1 MLPIHAILGVKD
13 YAYIKIWN
21 IKKGEK
27 GELIA
32 KETPLGLTLMGHLG
46 ESKELKTNIN
56 LVIDKE
62 TSIQEDSKRLCDLDV
77 RGIKDEDI
85 YADFKDFIKQ
95 NEDRYYCIKL
105 PWKKGSIFLPNDCK
119 LAEQRV
125 KNQLKQM
132 SKQPE
137 LLEKHDNVIKEQE
150 EQGIVEPVPEKPDGD
165 RIHYIPHHCIV

>member
-46 ESKELKTNIN
+46 ESNEHKRNIN

-62 TSIQEDSKRLCDLDV
+62 TSIQEDSKRLWDLDV
-77 RGIKDEDI
+77 LGIKDDEDI
-85 YADFKDFIKQ
+85 YADFKDSIKQ
-95 NEDRYYCIKL
+95 NEDGRYCVKL
-105 PWKKGSIFLPNDCK
+105 PWK
-119 LAEQRV
+119 
-125 KNQLKQM
+125 
-132 SKQPE
+132 
-137 LLEKHDNVIKEQE
+137 
-150 EQGIVEPVPEKPDGD
+150 
-165 RIHYIPHHCIV
+165 